1 MRLLKLFVLLSF
13 IILSACGYKAM
24 NNVYDLK
31 FEIIDF
37 DLNGDKKINQYLER
51 NFLRFS
57 ENKNSDRSFEI
68 KTNSK
73 YIKTVTSKDTT
84 GKETGFSIKVI
95 IKLDVLENNQILAS
109 NIFEKNISY
118 NNLNSQFE
126 LKQYENVLIKDL
138 TDQII
143 LNINNYIGSIQ

>member
-31 FEIIDF
+31 FEIINF

>member
-31 FEIIDF
+31 FEIINF

-95 IKLDVLENNQILAS
+95 IKLDMSHMQRIGPWR
-109 NIFEKNISY
+109 
-118 NNLNSQFE
+118 
-126 LKQYENVLIKDL
+126 LKAKPSGVNRCQPQQGNAKR
-138 TDQII
+138 
-143 LNINNYIGSIQ
+143 S